1 MATASNPSN
10 DSVELKFKLPPGI
23 TSATDLQIVITTS
36 LGEAITDAEPAISI
50 EGSNYSTLN
59 ASMRFSVAQGKRRV
73 NLRIR
78 FKRIIEGN
86 SNVVVSVVPITNK
99 A

>member
-23 TSATDLQIVITTS
+23 TSATDLQIVLTNN

-50 EGSNYSTLN
+50 EGSNYATLSS
-59 ASMRFSVAQGKRRV
+59 SMRFTVA
-73 NLRIR
+73 
-78 FKRIIEGN
+78 
-86 SNVVVSVVPITNK
+86 
-99 A
+99 